1 MVAGGASGVKSG
13 KIKAQ
18 IQLVVA
24 GTVVSVVF
32 RSVRVSATCV
42 SQMTAGMC
50 QVGKN

>member
-13 KIKAQ
+13 KIKEQ

-32 RSVRVSATCV
+32 RSVRVRCY
-42 SQMTAGMC
+42 
-50 QVGKN
+50 K